1 MKHPFFLAAALAAC
15 CAVRPASAN
24 DFLNNLAKQAV
35 GTAVQSLANQMT
47 ARPAPSAPAAAPAA
61 ASGARAPYVRAGSQ
75 PQRMRLEDG
84 TVFYADY
91 IVDYW
96 SRPDAETR
104 GSTPDS
110 DAPGYIRPVSKQW
123 SGSKKQPEYA
133 VLQRK
138 LERIIQRVMEQPA
151 LVNIRGASLGWI
163 PSFGWENG
171 GPIPA
176 SMSLIA
182 YPITLAD
189 KDTQRFPDGTY
200 HTPGEGPVL
209 RITVNN
215 PEEIG
220 SRVSSGSYKGMTVLR
235 HGYMFV
241 IANTERPIHVDDG
254 HGGKVVNPDLLDK
267 SRPRSDIQFMTVY
280 VGAGTP
286 TMSALTH
293 KRVEPTGNAGR
304 LFGTLYNTD
313 WRAILE
319 EADALR

>member
-1 MKHPFFLAAALAAC
+1 MKQAFFLAAALGAAQ
-15 CAVRPASAN
+15 PASAD

-47 ARPAPSAPAAAPAA
+47 PKPAAAPNATPAA
-61 ASGARAPYVRAGSQ
+61 PAAARAPYVRAGST

-96 SRPDAETR
+96 SRPDADTR
-104 GSTPDS
+104 GATPDT
-110 DAPGYIRPVSKQW
+110 DALGYIRPVSKQW
-123 SGSKKQPEYA
+123 SGAKKQPEYA
-133 VLQRK
+133 LLQRK

-163 PSFGWENG
+163 PGFGWENG
-171 GPIPA
+171 GAIPA
-176 SMSLIA
+176 SLSLIA
-182 YPITLAD
+182 YPITLSD
-189 KDTQRFPDGTY
+189 KDTQRFPDGSH
-200 HTPGEGPVL
+200 HTPGEGPSL

-235 HGYMFV
+235 YGYMFV
-241 IANTERPIHVDDG
+241 IANTDRPLYVDDG
-254 HGGKVVNPDLLDK
+254 QGGRVVNPDLLDK
-267 SRPRSDIQFMTVY
+267 SRPRSDIQFMTIY
-280 VGAGTP
+280 VGAGGP
-286 TMSALTH
+286 TMSKLTH
-293 KRVEPTGNAGR
+293 KRVEPTSNAGR
-304 LFGTLYNTD
+304 LFGTLYHTD

-319 EADALR
+319 EANALR